1 MSNKTRKIKKEQIN
15 TEMFYTNLIN
25 TIYGSLIQSCNIA
38 LNLGWDKY
46 KFINKMTNA
55 SFPPVNDEKDFI
67 KKVVEAVGIDF
78 EKVKQ
83 IPLCVLHSKWNT
95 LFAPYIINEDG
106 EKIPVPI
113 LPDHSYPASF
123 YHLEKIEF
131 INWDREELEQEM
143 R

>member
-1 MSNKTRKIKKEQIN
+1 MSNKTRKIKKEQTN
-15 TEMFYTNLIN
+15 TEMFRRNLIN
-25 TIYGSLIQSCNIA
+25 NIYGSLIQSCNIA

-55 SFPPVNDEKDFI
+55 SFPPVNDEQHFI

-113 LPDHSYPASF
+113 LPDHSYPTSF
-123 YHLEKIEF
+123 YHLEKIEY
-131 INWDREELEQEM
+131 INWEE
-143 R
+143 

>member
-1 MSNKTRKIKKEQIN
+1 MSKVKSIKKSIKKDELFQI
-15 TEMFYTNLIN
+15 NLIN

-113 LPDHSYPASF
+113 LPDHNYPTSF
-123 YHLEKIEF
+123 YHLEKIEY